1 MEALEI
7 LELSIQ
13 VPCEKRLRM
22 CFQDT
27 YIAAV
32 EAQLSTLSKPSHRRA
47 APARK
52 RTEVWTAGD
61 CCNYFSSKVRL
72 EVGNGASKPSTWNET
87 KAKKALTM
95 RNGEEKTRRFS
106 TNGTAATDTEN
117 PNPSVGWTLTM
128 HGTRGQIRQMYV
140 LTRNASGIS
149 PQRRNAH
156 HLELNSAN
164 QERDRLA
171 ASNPSV
177 L

>member
-1 MEALEI
+1 MEAFEI

-61 CCNYFSSKVRL
+61 SCNYFSSKVRL
-72 EVGNGASKPSTWNET
+72 EVGNGASKPSTWNDT

-95 RNGEEKTRRFS
+95 RDVNNTSFLDRWNSDDRYRES
-106 TNGTAATDTEN
+106 QPLSWMD
-117 PNPSVGWTLTM
+117 
-128 HGTRGQIRQMYV
+128 ID
-140 LTRNASGIS
+140 NARI
-149 PQRRNAH
+149 
-156 HLELNSAN
+156 
-164 QERDRLA
+164 
-171 ASNPSV
+171 
-177 L
+177 